1 MHSSKKVFETKK
13 KIKKTETCFLLS
25 WSLKAWDYTIF
36 MSTSLHAACRYE
48 RYARHFCPLAF
59 SSAVVSWVVDIYLN
73 TNNQKNPMK
82 HCSCSKIYLQIF
94 LGSWNKYPLKI
105 IIKSTKIK
113 YLKYRAKL
121 KNKNSRKYIWE
132 RGTETTASKDN
143 YVYPVEQNPLDSA
156 LHLLRFFNFPQQ
168 FVIITQTLKGV
179 KNNFSKKGCIAREA
193 ARFFIKMTFWFLLKL
208 K

>member
-1 MHSSKKVFETKK
+1 MSVCPRVYQIRQFQINNNDDSLLLQVKPQSVLSHHVCPDLPGRFFIHAHKDLKKGHWMHSSKKVFETKK

-36 MSTSLHAACRYE
+36 MSTSLHAVCCYE

-121 KNKNSRKYIWE
+121 KKKQQEIYL
-132 RGTETTASKDN
+132 GTWDWNHS
-143 YVYPVEQNPLDSA
+143 Q
-156 LHLLRFFNFPQQ
+156 
-168 FVIITQTLKGV
+168 
-179 KNNFSKKGCIAREA
+179 
-193 ARFFIKMTFWFLLKL
+193 
-208 K
+208 